1 MAKHEMEVSQQTCK
15 AGEIQIARDDRK
27 YRILGYSALLAT
39 FVVFFGWASL
49 APLQSAVVAKGRV
62 IVSSQNKLV
71 QHLDGGLVKEIK
83 VRDGD
88 LVEQG
93 QLLLS
98 LDDTSLQI
106 QLENTREQLL
116 EVRASLER
124 LVAERDEKAELQF
137 SDTLRRQAA
146 SASAGGILNTQQQLF
161 QSRRQAQV
169 EERDVLQQRLA
180 QAEKQIAH
188 SKRLIQT
195 LQQRLALV
203 NEDLKGLRQLAE
215 KNLVSKSKLRE
226 VQGVSAELQ
235 GDIVEQQG
243 VISGLE
249 ESKPEIMHQI
259 SLRKEEYKS
268 EVNSGIHEF
277 QSRLSDLSAHER
289 DLLDKLS
296 RIAIRAPV
304 AGKVKGFNVVTL
316 GAVIKAGEPIMEIV
330 PLAQEFD
337 IQARVSPMDI
347 DVLHSGLKAEVRFPV
362 FDGARRFPSL
372 YASLQDI
379 SIDTY
384 RDESNDQSYYKA
396 TLKVDPGSAGMLA
409 DKHLQLVSGM
419 LVDVMINT
427 GERTLM
433 DYLIAPFED
442 MLARAFN
449 EA

>member
-137 SDTLRRQAA
+137 SDTLSRQAA
-146 SASAGGILNTQQQLF
+146 AASAGGILNTQQQLF

>member
-137 SDTLRRQAA
+137 SDTL
-146 SASAGGILNTQQQLF
+146 
-161 QSRRQAQV
+161 RRQAQV

>member
-1 MAKHEMEVSQQTCK
+1 MKASRQTTQAEK
-15 AGEIQIARDDRK
+15 IQIAGDDRN
-27 YRILGYSALLAT
+27 YRILGYCALLVT
-39 FVVFFGWASL
+39 FVFFFGWASL
-49 APLQSAVVAKGRV
+49 APLQSAVVAKGRI
-62 IVSSQNKLV
+62 IVSSQNKIV

-83 VRDGD
+83 VKDGD

-124 LVAERDEKAELQF
+124 LIAERDEKPELQF
-137 SDTLRRQAA
+137 SDALRRQAA
-146 SASAGGILNTQQQLF
+146 SESADRILKTQQQLF

-180 QAEKQIAH
+180 QAEKQITH
-188 SKRLIQT
+188 SKRLIET
-195 LQQRLALV
+195 LRQRLALV

-226 VQGVSAELQ
+226 VQRVSAELQ

-243 VISGLE
+243 VIAGLE

-277 QSRLSDLSAHER
+277 RSRQSDLSAHER

-396 TLKVDPGSAGMLA
+396 TLKVDPGSTGVLA
-409 DKHLQLVSGM
+409 ERHLQLVSGM

-433 DYLIAPFED
+433 DYLIAPFEE

>member
-1 MAKHEMEVSQQTCK
+1 VARHEMEASRRTLEAGNFQTS
-15 AGEIQIARDDRK
+15 RDDRK
-27 YRILGYSALLAT
+27 YRILGYGALFVT

-49 APLQSAVVAKGRV
+49 APLQSAVVAKGRI
-62 IVSSQNKLV
+62 IVSSQNKIV

-124 LVAERDEKAELQF
+124 LVAERDEKPELQF
-137 SDTLRRQAA
+137 SETLRRQAS
-146 SASAGGILNTQQQLF
+146 SASADGILNTQRQLF

-188 SKRLIQT
+188 SRKLILT
-195 LQQRLALV
+195 LQQRLSLV

-226 VQGVSAELQ
+226 VQRVGAELQ

-277 QSRLSDLSAHER
+277 QSRLSDLSARER
-289 DLLDKLS
+289 DLLDKMS

-396 TLKVDPGSAGMLA
+396 TLKVDPDSTEMLA
-409 DKHLQLVSGM
+409 DRRLQLVSGM